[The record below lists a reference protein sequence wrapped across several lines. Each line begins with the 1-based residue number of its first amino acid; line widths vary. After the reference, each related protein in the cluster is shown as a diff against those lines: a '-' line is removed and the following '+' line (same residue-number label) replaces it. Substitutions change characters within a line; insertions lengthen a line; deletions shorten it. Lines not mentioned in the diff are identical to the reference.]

1 MDLRAALLLLLSCAV
16 LAQGNP
22 QMAQLRQLIQ
32 TALQQAPPMDADK
45 QPIIARLE
53 LLTIQAD
60 NLSRGGGDWNTFFRF
75 YQETQTVIARSGP
88 LPGSL
93 GANWTQIQQAVS
105 NIARAQGRSLGIVG
119 QAYAAADTQRL
130 SPEIVQRAL
139 GALQSIESGLGPA
152 PTGPEGQ
159 RYQQA
164 LAQLRALKTHLQSA
178 LDRPKSLG
186 QLVHDR
192 RRFQVIRS
200 ALQLPPAR
208 FSELD
213 AALDQL
219 PDL

>member
-1 MDLRAALLLLLSCAV
+1 MVLKFVILLALCSGV
-16 LAQGNP
+16 WAQGNP
-22 QMAQLRQLIQ
+22 QMGQLRQLIQ
-32 TALQQAPPMDADK
+32 TTLQQAPPMDADK

-75 YQETQTVIARSGP
+75 YQETQAVIARSGP

-105 NIARAQGRSLGIVG
+105 DIGRSQGRSLGIVG

-130 SPEIVQRAL
+130 SAEVVQRAL
-139 GALQSIESGLGPA
+139 TAIQGIESALQPVND
-152 PTGPEGQ
+152 Q

-164 LAQLRALKTHLQSA
+164 RTQLTALKTHLQSA

-186 QLVHDR
+186 QIVHDR

-219 PDL
+219 PDQ

>member
-1 MDLRAALLLLLSCAV
+1 M
-16 LAQGNP
+16 G
-22 QMAQLRQLIQ
+22 QLRQLIQ
-32 TALQQAPPMDADK
+32 TTLQQAPPMDADK

-75 YQETQTVIARSGP
+75 YQETQAVIARSGP

-105 NIARAQGRSLGIVG
+105 DIGRSQGRSLGIVG

-130 SPEIVQRAL
+130 SAEVVQRAL
-139 GALQSIESGLGPA
+139 TAIQGIESALQPVND
-152 PTGPEGQ
+152 Q

-164 LAQLRALKTHLQSA
+164 RTQLTALKTHLQSA

-186 QLVHDR
+186 QIVHDR

-219 PDL
+219 PDQ

>member
-1 MDLRAALLLLLSCAV
+1 LLVALSCGV

-60 NLSRGGGDWNTFFRF
+60 NLSRGAGDWNTFFRF
-75 YQETQTVIARSGP
+75 YQETQAVIARSGP

-105 NIARAQGRSLGIVG
+105 DIGRAQGRSLGIVG

-130 SPEIVQRAL
+130 SPEVVQRAL
-139 GALQSIESGLGPA
+139 TAIQGIESALQPV
-152 PTGPEGQ
+152 TDQ

-178 LDRPKSLG
+178 LDHPKSLG
-186 QLVHDR
+186 QIVHDR

-219 PDL
+219 PDQ

>member
-1 MDLRAALLLLLSCAV
+1 MVLRFLLLLVLSCGVA
-16 LAQGNP
+16 AQGNP

-32 TALQQAPPMDADK
+32 TALQQAPPLDADR

-60 NLSRGGGDWNTFFRF
+60 NLARGGGDWNTFFRF
-75 YQETQTVIARSGP
+75 YQETQAVIARSGP

-105 NIARAQGRSLGIVG
+105 DIGRQQGRSLGIVG
-119 QAYAAADTQRL
+119 QAYVAGDAARI
-130 SPEIVQRAL
+130 SPETLQRAL
-139 GALQSIESGLGPA
+139 AAIQAIESAVGPPPA
-152 PTGPEGQ
+152 ESA

-164 LAQLRALKTHLQSA
+164 RAQLTALRTHLQSA
-178 LDRPKSLG
+178 LDHPKSVS
-186 QLVHDR
+186 QLVQDR

-208 FSELD
+208 FFELD
-213 AALDQL
+213 QALDLL
-219 PDL
+219 PTP